1 MVKKSQLKRGVAIV
15 TGILLLA
22 FVALFATRNLVIRNY
37 ANKKLAIIENKYQ
50 LSIHYKDLRMDG
62 LNGLQIDD
70 LSVVPLNKDTFL
82 KAKSIDIK
90 LELLNLLL
98 LKADVRDVVIDR
110 LQINFTK
117 TDSGVS
123 L

>member
-1 MVKKSQLKRGVAIV
+1 MVKKSQLKRGVAIG

-37 ANKKLAIIENKYQ
+37 ANKKLAVIENKYQ

-82 KAKSIDIK
+82 KAKSAFHACIH
-90 LELLNLLL
+90 LSTRNG
-98 LKADVRDVVIDR
+98 AVV
-110 LQINFTK
+110 LAH
-117 TDSGVS
+117 
-123 L
+123 